1 MVDLCSPRLEEHVRF
16 VGVDSDV
23 RGSSDNVK
31 ADMWAAPTLGF
42 IVLVLGMVPAIVG
55 VCVVAG
61 NGGNLVLPS
70 SSLLIGMDKV
80 LPEGTFI
87 CVLLVSVVA
96 AVPATPLHDVL
107 VMAATVALFCLM
119 DVDAVCPIVLA
130 LGESKATVSA
140 KVEGGVSNDPSAII
154 AAIIGTGVDVIFSL
168 QSCLR
173 LSAPLSMHCACL

>member
-80 LPEGTFI
+80 LPEGTFVGI
-87 CVLLVSVVA
+87 LLVDGEA
-96 AVPATPLHDVL
+96 AVSADSLRVL
-107 VMAATVALFCLM
+107 
-119 DVDAVCPIVLA
+119 
-130 LGESKATVSA
+130 
-140 KVEGGVSNDPSAII
+140 
-154 AAIIGTGVDVIFSL
+154 
-168 QSCLR
+168 
-173 LSAPLSMHCACL
+173 